1 MNVSHNE
8 TISLQD
14 RINNKGLFKYESL
27 VSKKTQVAVITF
39 TYFDD
44 QWEMTCANSALYQSF
59 YQKGIA
65 VPKDKR
71 SFFQDRKVITM
82 EDNLFPIAFF
92 EILAP
97 HRFPP
102 DQYEYKAELKK
113 L

>member
-1 MNVSHNE
+1 MIPINDNILLAE
-8 TISLQD
+8 KIKEKSLL
-14 RINNKGLFKYESL
+14 KCESL
-27 VSKKTQVAVITF
+27 ISKQTHIPVVAF
-39 TYFDD
+39 TYFND

-71 SFFQDRKVITM
+71 SFFQGRKVITM

-92 EILAP
+92 EVLAP

-102 DQYEYKAELKK
+102 AQYEYKAELKK